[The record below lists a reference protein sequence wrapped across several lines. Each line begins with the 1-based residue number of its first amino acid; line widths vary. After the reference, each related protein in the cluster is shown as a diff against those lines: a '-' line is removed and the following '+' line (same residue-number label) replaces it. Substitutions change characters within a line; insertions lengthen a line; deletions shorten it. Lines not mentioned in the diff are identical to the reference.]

1 MEKILSQEEIDAL
14 LKGIENGKVETTSES
29 PGGGPD
35 SVPYDFANQDRVI
48 HGRMPTLE
56 VLNDFFARSLRNPL
70 TLILRKSLEITP
82 HKLAL
87 MKYGEFTRTLPLPCS
102 IHVFK
107 MNPLRGNGLLVLDPK
122 LVFSFVDIFLG
133 GTGRMNFRIEGRDF
147 TPIESKLIMKVVNII
162 FAELEKVWSSVHPL
176 SFQYLRSEFNSQ
188 FATIVPPTDL
198 VLTIPFDVEM
208 VQVNGLITLCIPLFC
223 PGTHQAQTLLR
234 VPDRSPGMRSELGPE
249 IRGPSENHRG
259 GGGGRVG
266 KGLGQRAKAPPVE
279 SGGYSDPGKGCFRTV
294 NGQDSGGSQIPG
306 QSGNVREQQGVS
318 NRGESQPY
326 LNLEE
331 HAPWS
336 RT

>member
-208 VQVNGLITLCIPLFC
+208 EQVNGLITLCIPYSALEPIKLKLYSGF
-223 PGTHQAQTLLR
+223 QTDPLECDQSWVRGFVGHLKNTE
-234 VPDRSPGMRSELGPE
+234 VEVVVELGKASVSAQKLLQLKAGDILTLGKDVSEPLTAKIQE
-249 IRGPSENHRG
+249 VPKFLGKAGMYGSNKAFQIEEKVNPS
-259 GGGGRVG
+259 
-266 KGLGQRAKAPPVE
+266 
-279 SGGYSDPGKGCFRTV
+279 
-294 NGQDSGGSQIPG
+294 
-306 QSGNVREQQGVS
+306 
-318 NRGESQPY
+318 
-326 LNLEE
+326 
-331 HAPWS
+331 
-336 RT
+336 